1 MKRDMVRTGVTILFT
16 IALFATLFCGCDAI
30 NDVPPFIQN
39 VTPTKGTAGTQVTI
53 TGSDFGF
60 VPGDNT
66 VRFNGKAGLI
76 ISANPYEIQVLV
88 PQSAGTGKVTVQTE
102 AGTTEG
108 PEFKYL
114 DPHTITSV
122 EPLAGTAG
130 AEVTIT
136 GENFDDLPGG
146 TTVRFNGT
154 VANVKSLTTT
164 QIVVLVPETAGS
176 GKITVKTAAGTI
188 DGPVFEYIY
197 SSVVTT
203 YAGDGTQGFAN
214 GPALEAKFN
223 FPSGLVFDQ
232 SDNLYVC
239 DRDIN
244 LIRRVDVNTGLVS
257 THAGSG
263 SSTSTDGNGS
273 SASFARPDG
282 ITIDVEGNLLV
293 TEFLSGNI
301 RKVTPGLDV
310 ITLAGNGI
318 SGYAN
323 GIGSAAQFN
332 APYGI
337 VINAQGIIFVGDVG
351 NTRIRRVTPEGDA
364 STLAGNNDID
374 HTDGT
379 GAAASFKSP
388 YGLVVDQIG
397 DIVITDGNVL
407 RKVTLEGVVTTIA
420 GSDAG
425 GFTNGPLESAEFKGM
440 RGITRWRN
448 DSFIIADMEN
458 NVIRMI
464 TPSGTVITIA
474 GDGTAGYQNG
484 NGPAAKFNGPYSIAV
499 NSKNEI
505 FVGERD
511 NHVIRKLVLK

>member
-1 MKRDMVRTGVTILFT
+1 MKRDLVRTGVTILFS
-16 IALFATLFCGCDAI
+16 IALFTTLFCGCDAI

-66 VRFNGKAGLI
+66 VRFNGKVGLI

-122 EPLAGTAG
+122 EPSAGPAG
-130 AEVTIT
+130 AEVVIT

-164 QIVVLVPETAGS
+164 EIVVLVPETAGT
-176 GKITVKTAAGTI
+176 GKVTVKTAAGTI
-188 DGPVFEYIY
+188 DGPIFEYIY
-197 SSVVTT
+197 SAVVTT
-203 YAGDGTQGFAN
+203 YAGDGTLGFAN

-232 SDNLYVC
+232 TDNLYIC

-244 LIRRVDVNTGLVS
+244 LIRKLDVNTGLVS

-263 SSTSTDGNGS
+263 SSASSDGNGL

-282 ITIDVEGNLLV
+282 ITIDAEGNLIV

-301 RKVTPGLDV
+301 RKVTPDQAV
-310 ITLAGNGI
+310 TTIAGNGI
-318 SGYAN
+318 SGFAE
-323 GIGSAAQFN
+323 GVGSAAQFN

-337 VINAQGIIFVGDVG
+337 AINAQGIVFVGDVG
-351 NTRIRRVTPEGDA
+351 NNRIRRVTPEGEV
-364 STLAGNNDID
+364 STLAGNNDVD
-374 HTDGT
+374 HVDGT
-379 GAAASFKSP
+379 GAAASFKTP

-397 DIVITDGNVL
+397 NIIVTDGNVL

-420 GSDAG
+420 GTEAG

-440 RGITRWRN
+440 RGIARWRS
-448 DSFIIADMEN
+448 DSFIIADTEN
-458 NVIRMI
+458 NAIRMI

-474 GDGTAGYQNG
+474 GDGTAGLQNG
-484 NGPAAKFNGPYSIAV
+484 NGPTARFNGPYSIAV

-505 FVGERD
+505 FVGER
-511 NHVIRKLVLK
+511 NNYVIRKLVLK